1 MADTK
6 TLLEPFGLLGKVS
19 FNDFETHAAVVVG
32 AFPES
37 SVIVFEV
44 DVAFGIAAPIP
55 FTVFPVDEVVLDV
68 LPAVQSMLQGF
79 GVAKV
84 LVDVEEADYGFG
96 LYPPVTVSIDVAS
109 VKVCFVGHRA
119 IGVEA
124 FLACLGDKTDDG
136 FDFLEHLLVAQDEGS
151 LVHEPGAFD
160 VMTIAF
166 EPTCTSCPIHV
177 EEEVEVMSLGIE
189 YLVAK
194 DVDELTQRLFDTKG
208 NIPPAFLSSEWTRT
222 TLHQFG
228 AFLHQTEEVGIGFD
242 DVEVGILRLR
252 IVGIEVRE
260 THVGYRLPFACAG
273 FDITTILWIPTMLL
287 DAVVE
292 TDGVVEG
299 LGVARGTCIFGE
311 TVNDEA
317 NGIELLLGVEG
328 IAFGIKTPVSST
340 IYLVD
345 EVFEDIVLGT
355 RSSHQIVR
363 LAEYAIGGRKTPK
376 DACIQD
382 APFVGFGHQGAITT
396 HLAIEASL
404 ATVLH
409 PIEPER
415 QDVVFNDILHFGLDL
430 SNLGHDYFL
439 IGYL

>member
-6 TLLEPFGLLGKVS
+6 TLLEPFRLLGEVS
-19 FNDFETHAAVVVG
+19 FDDFEAHAAVVVG

-37 SVIVFEV
+37 GVIVFEV
-44 DVAFGIAAPIP
+44 DVAFWIATPIP
-55 FTVFPVDEVVLDV
+55 FAIFPVDEVVLDV

-84 LVDVEEADYGFG
+84 LVDVEEADNSFG

-109 VKVCFVGHRA
+109 VKVGFVGHRA

-124 FLACLGDKTDDG
+124 LLTCLRDKTDDG

-151 LVHEPGAFD
+151 LVHKPGAFD

-177 EEEVEVMSLGIE
+177 EEEVEVMGLGIE
-189 YLVAK
+189 NLVAE
-194 DVDELTQRLFDTKG
+194 DVDKLTQRFFDAEG
-208 NIPPAFLSSEWTRT
+208 NIIPTFSGSEWTRT
-222 TLHQFG
+222 SLHQFG

-242 DVEVGILRLR
+242 DVEVGVLRLR
-252 IVGIEVRE
+252 IVGVEVRK
-260 THVGYRLPFACAG
+260 THIGYRIPLACTG
-273 FDITTILWIPTMLL
+273 FDITTILGIPTMLL

-292 TDGVVEG
+292 TDGIIEG
-299 LGVARGTCIFGE
+299 LGVARCTCIFGE
-311 TVNDEA
+311 AVDDKTD
-317 NGIELLLGVEG
+317 GIELLLGVER
-328 IAFGIKTPVSST
+328 IAFGIETPVGAT

-396 HLAIEASL
+396 YLAIEASL